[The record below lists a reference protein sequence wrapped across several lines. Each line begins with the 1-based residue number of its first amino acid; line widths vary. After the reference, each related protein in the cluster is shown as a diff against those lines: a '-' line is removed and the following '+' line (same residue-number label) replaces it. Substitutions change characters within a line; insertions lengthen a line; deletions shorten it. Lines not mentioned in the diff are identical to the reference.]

1 MLMKCLQSPVGRQTG
16 GELEEYA
23 RAYEAVQLRNRSVTC
38 FGYLWCTVYCRERP
52 TRPRPAPARRRSE
65 YGGAGGRVSAAVSA
79 LERGA
84 GLGTVETAETVDPA
98 SRARSV
104 PNLAGEAAAGSGEQ
118 TGSAAWTALDPEK
131 RTRVRDGALKQV
143 GKRK

>member
-1 MLMKCLQSPVGRQTG
+1 M
-16 GELEEYA
+16 
-23 RAYEAVQLRNRSVTC
+23 
-38 FGYLWCTVYCRERP
+38 
-52 TRPRPAPARRRSE
+52 
-65 YGGAGGRVSAAVSA
+65 SAAVSA